1 MNFYL
6 LYGTDASIIGRE
18 IDIIKEKLSI
28 SDNDVIYYNIED
40 IQSVVDEALTISI
53 FSANKLIII
62 DSTIYLSQK
71 KDIENINLL
80 ENYFNNYNSNSYLV
94 FVSNSDNIDSR
105 KKLVKLI
112 NNNGTT
118 KKVEAN
124 SEYLS
129 DYVNDY
135 LKKKNYKMS
144 SMDINIF
151 INRVG
156 NNIDN
161 IKNELDK
168 LMLYKIDDKVI
179 NNSDIKN
186 KSEIITSFW
195 NLFVADALIGN
206 PDRHLDNVDLLYNKV
221 TDSYSFSPIYDCG
234 SSLHALLSYEKKEEL
249 LKNDTEFKNACYNV
263 FSVYKLNGK
272 KVFYNE
278 IFKNPPEDLK
288 QAILRIIH
296 RINIEKINNIIDDT
310 EGLLPLEKEFIKKS
324 IKVRK
329 EEILDKAYQKI
340 SKTI

>member
-6 LYGTDASIIGRE
+6 LYGTDTSIIGRE

-40 IQSVVDEALTISI
+40 IQNVVDEALTISM
-53 FSANKLIII
+53 FSANKLIVI

-94 FVSNSDNIDSR
+94 FVSNSDTIDSR
-105 KKLVKLI
+105 KKLVKFI
-112 NNNGTT
+112 NSNGTT
-118 KKVEAN
+118 KKAEAN
-124 SEYLS
+124 NEYLS

-168 LMLYKIDDKVI
+168 LMLYKINDKVI
-179 NNSDIKN
+179 NNSDIMLLTEEN
-186 KSEIITSFW
+186 T
-195 NLFVADALIGN
+195 
-206 PDRHLDNVDLLYNKV
+206 DNSVYDLV
-221 TDSYSFSPIYDCG
+221 S
-234 SSLHALLSYEKKEEL
+234 AL
-249 LKNDTEFKNACYNV
+249 LKNNNSKAIKLYKNFVMNGIDLNQIIAIIASQIRLLFQVKRLYNSGKSNDEIAKILEFK
-263 FSVYKLNGK
+263 SVYRVKYLLSDSYYYSEDTLIKYLSKLS
-272 KVFYNE
+272 
-278 IFKNPPEDLK
+278 
-288 QAILRIIH
+288 
-296 RINIEKINNIIDDT
+296 NIDRDIKINNIDGNI
-310 EGLLPLEKEFIKKS
+310 LLELFIAGK
-324 IKVRK
+324 
-329 EEILDKAYQKI
+329 DY
-340 SKTI
+340 

>member
-6 LYGTDASIIGRE
+6 LYGTDTSIIGRE

-40 IQSVVDEALTISI
+40 VQSVVDEALTISM
-53 FSANKLIII
+53 FSANKLIVI

-94 FVSNSDNIDSR
+94 FVSNSDTIDSR
-105 KKLVKLI
+105 KKLVKFI
-112 NNNGTT
+112 NSNGTT

-124 SEYLS
+124 NEYLS

-179 NNSDIKN
+179 NNSDIMLLTEEN
-186 KSEIITSFW
+186 T
-195 NLFVADALIGN
+195 
-206 PDRHLDNVDLLYNKV
+206 DNSVYDLV
-221 TDSYSFSPIYDCG
+221 S
-234 SSLHALLSYEKKEEL
+234 AL
-249 LKNDTEFKNACYNV
+249 LKNNNSKAIKLYKDFVMNGIDLNQIIAIIASQIRLLFQVKRLYNSGKSNDEIAKILEFK
-263 FSVYKLNGK
+263 SVYRVKYLLSDSYYYSEDTLIKYLSKLS
-272 KVFYNE
+272 
-278 IFKNPPEDLK
+278 
-288 QAILRIIH
+288 
-296 RINIEKINNIIDDT
+296 NIDRDIKINNIDGNI
-310 EGLLPLEKEFIKKS
+310 LLELFIAGK
-324 IKVRK
+324 
-329 EEILDKAYQKI
+329 DY
-340 SKTI
+340 